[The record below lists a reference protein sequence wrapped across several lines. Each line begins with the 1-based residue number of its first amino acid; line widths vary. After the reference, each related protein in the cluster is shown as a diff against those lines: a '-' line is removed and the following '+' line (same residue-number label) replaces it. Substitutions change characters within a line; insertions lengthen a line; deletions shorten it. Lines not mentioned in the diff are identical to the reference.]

1 MAIPPP
7 LPRRTVPPGGHAP
20 SPLTSHRAWQSGA
33 LVFSAIAVSCL
44 GFVIFVTSKQP
55 LSGLRQV
62 VGGGPPPPA
71 RPTRAD
77 ALLGKLLLFAIFLLV
92 TLLIILLFAFTPF
105 YAAGG
110 SRNTTAVRVAG
121 VTHSSADPA
130 SSEAGRVDWLALC
143 DDYGS
148 NVAALTAL
156 GLS

>member
-1 MAIPPP
+1 M
-7 LPRRTVPPGGHAP
+7 
-20 SPLTSHRAWQSGA
+20 WQSGA